1 LFLSF
6 LCNGSFLS
14 FVSKIKIKIIGVC
27 KLANNQFE
35 ALCAVLLGDRRMMGR
50 ELGCEVEWV
59 ASHTVIRKMVDCF
72 HPHQMEGEQ

>member
-1 LFLSF
+1 
-6 LCNGSFLS
+6 
-14 FVSKIKIKIIGVC
+14 
-27 KLANNQFE
+27 
-35 ALCAVLLGDRRMMGR
+35 MMGR